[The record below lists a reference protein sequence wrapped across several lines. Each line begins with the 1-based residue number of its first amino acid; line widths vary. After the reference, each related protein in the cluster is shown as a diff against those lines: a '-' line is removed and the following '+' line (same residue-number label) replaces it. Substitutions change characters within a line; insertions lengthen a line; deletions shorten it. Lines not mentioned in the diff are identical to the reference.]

1 MRREGLVRMSVF
13 GLGVLC
19 WLAVFYALWLMA
31 C

>member
-1 MRREGLVRMSVF
+1 MRREGLVRMGVF
-13 GLGVLC
+13 GLGILC

>member
-1 MRREGLVRMSVF
+1 MRREGLVRMCVF
-13 GLGVLC
+13 GLGILC